1 MTEVGAAFPAFLERW
16 AENAT
21 SSLSREEVDRRT
33 EATARRILRETGG
46 KARTVRF
53 FDSPMEI
60 HHYVVDTIQRREKE
74 RWPVAASR
82 RLPDPL
88 RKAAI
93 PLFLQTL
100 ASPPAPAAR
109 SFREAFQQ
117 FWRRRPLGVFVLRE
131 MAPRHRGMEFTEEL
145 DIREWLDCWRLPLP
159 GDLPVFLQAAF
170 LYHHGNDK
178 DLALVDDFL
187 WLGAHTLYIG
197 WFEKELCICRAPTE
211 IHFGD
216 NKRLHRADAPAVRFA
231 NGQTLAYIDG
241 IAVPT
246 RIFDNDHR
254 LSADDVLMAKNQE
267 VRRVFLERLGMD
279 RFLQELAAE
288 KVGVDDYGIL
298 YRVPDAQKYD
308 PPFFDIEE
316 LRFVKVCNSTPE
328 PGTQD
333 VFREYLLQ
341 VPAEIRTPHEGVAWS
356 FGLSEQ
362 DYSPLQET

>member
-1 MTEVGAAFPAFLERW
+1 M
-16 AENAT
+16 
-21 SSLSREEVDRRT
+21 DRRT

-131 MAPRHRGMEFTEEL
+131 MAPRHRGMEFTEE
-145 DIREWLDCWRLPLP
+145 
-159 GDLPVFLQAAF
+159 
-170 LYHHGNDK
+170 H
-178 DLALVDDFL
+178 
-187 WLGAHTLYIG
+187 
-197 WFEKELCICRAPTE
+197 
-211 IHFGD
+211 
-216 NKRLHRADAPAVRFA
+216 
-231 NGQTLAYIDG
+231 
-241 IAVPT
+241 
-246 RIFDNDHR
+246 
-254 LSADDVLMAKNQE
+254 VLMAKNQE

-279 RFLQELAAE
+279 RFLQELAAD

-298 YRVPDAQKYD
+298 YRVSDAQKYD

-333 VFREYLLQ
+333 VFKEYLLQ
-341 VPAEIRTPHEGVAWS
+341 VPAEIRTPREGVAWS